1 MGMPRALGPRAR
13 RTTALVVGTLLPLAV
28 LQPQSAGAAE
38 GRTYYVDNTP
48 GSGCDDKHPGTSPE
62 APWCGFTPANE
73 RTFVP
78 GDRLLLAR
86 GAVFDE
92 GLSVKGAGS
101 AEAPVTVDA
110 YGKGPRPRL
119 VKNSRDTGVFL
130 HNPSYWTVRNL
141 DVGSSTDGKGDMRY
155 GIRANFTSPG
165 HKGLVFEGVKVHDS
179 RVAGLHLV
187 NNGPYTLTEPV
198 LRGLRIS
205 RVESTRNAH
214 GIVTSTNKSAT
225 DLPPE
230 RVPGKS
236 GENAF
241 TDVVVDRVHL
251 HGDDNNNGDPSK
263 VPSQIDAGC
272 PDGLALGNVTDAVV
286 TNSVLREEAGCRT
299 TFGTAAVYL
308 GSARNVLIANNI
320 VTDTPNTANPDMV
333 AIDHES
339 RTSEVTIRGNYFA
352 DNFGG
357 GIEYLAIHGA
367 DDFHEGNKVVDNVF
381 ADNGVRS
388 NIPYPPD
395 GAVAQLGDD
404 IPVAAELTGNLYHE
418 PFGFLTAKSGGD
430 VSRFTR
436 RDNVPVAG
444 RGDLDHAAED
454 FGPPGDRG
462 PWSYAAGGGGKWE
475 RLPWDAK
482 RRAYTS
488 PAGTVDRFTSSA
500 GTARTWTAP
509 RGGTVNVRGFAL
521 PTDPEGTAAVSVTRN
536 GRPLAGPWRGIGT
549 NGRATN
555 ADDVRVRAG
564 DVLRFETAPGSTPVS
579 WAPAVGYSAKSRA
592 DDAPGTWS
600 FDVNGDTQG
609 WTGDRPLAARRG
621 RLEVRAGGEETE
633 LRTRGDLKL
642 APKGRSALR
651 MRLDND
657 TRAKSGEVAFT
668 TARGRT
674 GTVPFHLNPEEPKG
688 LAAADRDVLV
698 PLGGHKA
705 WDGTV
710 RRLSVRF
717 TGADGRISVDRVA
730 FDDPPAK
737 SWEFTGG
744 ADGWTFDPDVSK
756 PSAGTPATGVVAD
769 TDNSRGTF
777 TRHADVAWTHSRMQT
792 FRATRGSLARLDLWA
807 YRKGEPTG
815 ALFLRVVRLRKG
827 GTATADTLFT
837 GSVAPDRVS
846 TEGGMVSVH
855 PGLEDLD
862 PDATYAVQISAPYQA
877 PGGGTYGIGYND
889 AGLHPDGREYYS
901 VDAGGSWH
909 GPEGGGKRS
918 LRFRTFALAE
928 GATAPP
934 PPDGYGPAPTADGEL
949 TGKSGYEPAAL
960 SPGGLGLDAAEHR
973 YVRIRMSNPDNRLTG
988 YLLFTTEDEP
998 EFDIPNGG
1006 YPPTNEAGLKGIA
1019 FSLVPG
1025 AEHTEYVLDM
1035 ATVPGWKGTISRL
1048 KVQPF
1053 NRWNYYLGK
1062 PTSTWTG
1069 GIDSVRVDRTE
1080 ARTGRRTEEP
1090 TEHRTEEGRR

>member
-1 MGMPRALGPRAR
+1 MRRNRARRTAR
-13 RTTALVVGTLLPLAV
+13 RTTALAVGTLLPLAV
-28 LQPQSAGAAE
+28 LHPQSAGAAE
-38 GRTYYVDNTP
+38 GRTYYVDNTS
-48 GSGCDDKHPGTSPE
+48 GSGCSDKHPGTSPE
-62 APWCGFTPANE
+62 APWCGFAPANDH
-73 RTFVP
+73 TFVP

-86 GAVFDE
+86 GAVFGE
-92 GLSVKGAGS
+92 GLSVKGTGS
-101 AEAPVTVDA
+101 SDAPVTIDA
-110 YGKGPRPRL
+110 YGQGPRPRI
-119 VKNSRDTGVFL
+119 VKNSLDTGVFL

-141 DVGSSTDGKGDMRY
+141 DVGSSTGGKGDMRY
-155 GIRANFTSPG
+155 GVRANFTSPG
-165 HKGLVFEGVKVHDS
+165 HKGLVFEKLKVHDS

-187 NNGPYTLTEPV
+187 NNGPYTTTQSV
-198 LRGLRIS
+198 LQGLRIS

-225 DLPPE
+225 DLPPK

-251 HGDDNNNGDPSK
+251 HDDDNNNGDPSK
-263 VPSQIDAGC
+263 VPSQIDSGC
-272 PDGLALGNVTDAVV
+272 PDGLALGNVTNAVV
-286 TNSVLREEAGCRT
+286 TNSVLRNEAACRT

-339 RTSEVTIRGNYFA
+339 RTSKITIQGNYFA

-381 ADNGVRS
+381 SDNGVQS
-388 NIPYPPD
+388 HIPYPPD
-395 GAVAQLGDD
+395 GAIAQLGDD
-404 IPVAAELTGNLYHE
+404 IPVAAELNGNLYHE
-418 PFGFLTAKSGGD
+418 PFGFMTAKSGGD

-436 RDNVPVAG
+436 SNNVPVAE

-454 FGPPGDRG
+454 FGPPGDRDRG
-462 PWSYAAGGGGKWE
+462 PWTYTVRDGKRWKQ
-475 RLPWDAK
+475 LPWDAK
-482 RRAYTS
+482 RSAYTS
-488 PAGTVDRFTSSA
+488 AAGTVDRFTSTA

-509 RGGTVNVRGFAL
+509 RAGTVNLRGFAR
-521 PTDPEGTAAVSVTRN
+521 PTDPDGKATVSLTRN
-536 GRPLAGPWRGIGT
+536 GRPLAGPWRDIGST
-549 NGRATN
+549 GRATN

-600 FDVNGDTQG
+600 FAKNGDTQG
-609 WTGDRPLAARRG
+609 WTSDKPLTAKRG
-621 RLEVRAGGEETE
+621 RLDVRASGEETGLKTPGDLE
-633 LRTRGDLKL
+633 LR
-642 APKGRSALR
+642 PKDRSALR

-657 TRAKSGEVAFT
+657 TRAKSGKVTFT
-668 TARGRT
+668 TADGRT

-698 PLGGHKA
+698 PLGGDKA

-710 RRLSVRF
+710 RRLAVSF
-717 TGADGRISVDRVA
+717 TGADGRISVDRIG

-737 SWEFTGG
+737 SWDFTDG
-744 ADGWTFDPDVSK
+744 AEGWTFNPDVSK
-756 PSAGTPATGVVAD
+756 PSAGTPASDVVAD
-769 TDNSRGTF
+769 TDNSQGTF
-777 TRHADVAWTHSRMQT
+777 TQHADLAWTHTRMQT
-792 FRATRGSLARLDLWA
+792 FRATKGSLARLDLWA

-815 ALFLRVVRLRKG
+815 SLFLRVVRLKKG
-827 GTATADTLFT
+827 GTDTADTLFT

-846 TEGGMVSVH
+846 TGGGMVSVH
-855 PGLEDLD
+855 PNLKDLD
-862 PDATYAVQISAPYQA
+862 PDATYAVQIAAPYQT

-889 AGLHPDGREYYS
+889 AGLHTEGREYYS
-901 VDAGGSWH
+901 VDASGSWH

-918 LRFRTFALAE
+918 LRFRTFALAD
-928 GATAPP
+928 GATAPAP
-934 PPDGYGPAPTADGEL
+934 ADGYKAAPTADGEVR
-949 TGKSGYEPAAL
+949 GKSGYEPALL
-960 SPGGLGLDAAEHR
+960 SPGRLGLDADKHR
-973 YVRIRMSNPDNRLTG
+973 YVRVRMSNPDNRPTG

-1035 ATVPGWKGTISRL
+1035 ATVPGWKGTVSQL

-1053 NRWNYYLGK
+1053 NRWNYYMGK
-1062 PTSTWTG
+1062 PTSSWTG
-1069 GIDSVRVDRTE
+1069 AIDSVRVDRTE
-1080 ARTGRRTEEP
+1080 AD
-1090 TEHRTEEGRR
+1090 RTEEGQ